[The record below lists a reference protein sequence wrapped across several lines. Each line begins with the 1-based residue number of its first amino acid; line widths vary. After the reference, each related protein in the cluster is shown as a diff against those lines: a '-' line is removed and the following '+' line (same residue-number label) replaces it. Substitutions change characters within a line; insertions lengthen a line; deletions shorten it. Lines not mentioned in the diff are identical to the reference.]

1 VRQEIDD
8 AIAVL
13 RNIIRIRNVVM
24 LVNQQYIASAAMK
37 DAYRVEPPFKLQG
50 SYRNMNKMAGK
61 VVPLMNPEEVN
72 TFILSHYEGESQTL
86 TSDAEA
92 NLLRLKEIAG
102 LFSEHEAR
110 RWQQIKEIFLKN
122 NKYGM
127 LTESDTSGQ
136 VLIQLSSFN
145 DHLEA
150 IAKAIKG
157 AGSPAD

>member
-1 VRQEIDD
+1 
-8 AIAVL
+8 
-13 RNIIRIRNVVM
+13 M

-37 DAYRVEPPFKLQG
+37 DAYRTEPAFKLQG
-50 SYRNMNKMAGK
+50 SYRNMNKMVGK

-72 TFILSHYEGESQTL
+72 TLILSHYEGESQTL

-102 LFSEHEAR
+102 FLSESEQT
-110 RWQQIKEIFLKN
+110 RWKQIKEIFVKN
-122 NKYGM
+122 NKFGM
-127 LTESDTSGQ
+127 LNEVYTLGQ
-136 VLIQLSSFN
+136 MLFQLISFK

-157 AGSPAD
+157 DR

>member
-1 VRQEIDD
+1 AQEVDD

-13 RNIIRIRNVVM
+13 RSILRIRNIVM

-37 DAYRVEPPFKLQG
+37 DAYRTEPPFKLQG

-61 VVPLMNPEEVN
+61 IVPLMNPDEVN
-72 TFILSHYEGESQTL
+72 TLILSHYESESQTL

-102 LFSEHEAR
+102 FLTKEEQAR
-110 RWQQIKEIFLKN
+110 WKHIKEIFVKN

-127 LTESDTSGQ
+127 LNQGDTSGQ
-136 VLIQLSSFN
+136 MLAQMNSFN
-145 DHLEA
+145 EHLEA
-150 IAKAIKG
+150 IAHAMKK
-157 AGSPAD
+157 DR